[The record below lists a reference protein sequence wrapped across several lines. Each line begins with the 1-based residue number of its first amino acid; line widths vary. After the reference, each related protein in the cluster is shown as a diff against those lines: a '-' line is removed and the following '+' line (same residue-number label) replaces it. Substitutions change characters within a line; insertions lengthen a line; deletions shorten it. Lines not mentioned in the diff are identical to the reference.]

1 MRKKEVFAWGM
12 YDLANTAFSAL
23 FVTFFYPLYIKFFL
37 GGNEFQI
44 GLVFGVSMFLVG
56 IIVPVI
62 GALSDRIGRRMPFIF
77 LFTLLCCIFTFL
89 IIYASLFTAL
99 LFGLLANFFYHAAL
113 TTYNA
118 LLPRLCG
125 SKDMGK
131 VSGFGTGLGY
141 VGTLLSLV
149 MAVIIL
155 NNLGWESIKGIKAIF
170 PATALFFFIFSIA
183 TFTGIREKRQRK
195 NSLWK
200 DLLHSISEVSS
211 TLRRV
216 RKNKSLL
223 YFMLSMFLYADA
235 INAVI
240 VFLYLYGRSEIN
252 LSMQSFIIV
261 YIIFSIAAAIG
272 SFAFGIVVDRI
283 GAKKSLSIA
292 GILWVLIILLLINI
306 KSYPAF
312 LAGGIAGGVALGI
325 VWTAMRPLLLELSP
339 KKKTGQFFGFLELTG
354 KFSGVLGP
362 IVFGYIVVASGYK
375 AALISLLFFFI
386 SGFAVLQKVREKQ
399 KTFKY

>member
-1 MRKKEVFAWGM
+1 MNKKEVFAWGM

-23 FVTFFYPLYIKFFL
+23 FVTFFYPLYIKSFL
-37 GGNEFQI
+37 GGNEFHI
-44 GLVFGVSMFLVG
+44 GLVFGLSMFLVG

-62 GALSDRIGRRMPFIF
+62 GALSDRIGRRMPFIV
-77 LFTLLCCIFTFL
+77 LFTFLCCVFTFL
-89 IIYASLFTAL
+89 IIYVNLFAAL

-118 LLPRLCG
+118 LLPKLCE

-141 VGTLLSLV
+141 VGTLLSLF
-149 MAVIIL
+149 MAIIIL
-155 NNLGWESIKGIKAIF
+155 NNLGWESIQGVKAIF

-183 TFTGIREKRQRK
+183 TFIGIREKRQRK

-200 DLLHSISEVSS
+200 DLLHSISEVKS
-211 TLRRV
+211 TLAGV

-223 YFMLSMFLYADA
+223 YFILSMFLYADA

-240 VFLYLYGRSEIN
+240 VFLYLYGSSEIN
-252 LSMQSFIIV
+252 LSMQSFMIV

-272 SFAFGIVVDRI
+272 SLAFGIVVDKI

-292 GILWVLIILLLINI
+292 GILWVLIILLLVNV
-306 KSYPAF
+306 KSYFTF
-312 LAGGIAGGVALGI
+312 LIGGITGGVALGI
-325 VWTAMRPLLLELSP
+325 VWTAMRPLLVELSP
-339 KKKTGQFFGFLELTG
+339 RKKMGQFFGFLELTG

-362 IVFGYIVVASGYK
+362 IVFGYMVVSFGYK
-375 AALISLLFFFI
+375 AALVSLLFFFA
-386 SGFAVLQKVREKQ
+386 SGFAVLQKVREKR
-399 KTFKY
+399 